1 MTTLAK
7 ILMTISIA
15 SSAVLTWFIITKI
28 EIKQFIQEIQAA
40 TADGKIDAEEAV
52 RLISRVFAIFK

>member
-7 ILMTISIA
+7 ILMTISIV
-15 SSAVLTWFIITKI
+15 SSAVLTWFVITKI

>member
-15 SSAVLTWFIITKI
+15 SSAILTWFVITKI